1 MTIGAPVRRVEDPRF
16 LTGTGRFLGDIH
28 FFGELHGVFVR
39 SQHAHAR
46 ILTIDTSAAA
56 KAPGVAAVYTGA
68 DMAADRIAPMKP
80 MWAITAPDG
89 SPMAEPPRY
98 ALARDTVRHVGEP
111 VAFVV
116 ADTLAQAM
124 DAAELVEVD
133 YETLPSIT
141 DGVHAQDKDAP
152 LLHREAPGNV
162 CFRFGRGDKP
172 KVEAAFAK
180 AAHVVAIDLHN
191 QRIAGVALEPRGA
204 IALPASGSDKLTLYS
219 TTQTPHHIRRQ
230 VAEQLGLSESR
241 LRVISPDVGGGF
253 GFKGKL
259 YPEESVLPWAA
270 TKLRR
275 PVRWMANRNE
285 SFNSD
290 LQARDHT
297 THAEL
302 ALDRD
307 GKFLA
312 LRVRTIANIGAYVS
326 TFGAAI
332 PSVMYSGLLAGVYT
346 TPAITVECTGVFT
359 NTVPTDAYRGAGRP
373 EACYVLERLA
383 DRAAE
388 VMHLDRA
395 EIRKR
400 NLIPGDAMPYQTP
413 IGPAYDSGDFPR
425 VFARVSDLADVEGF
439 AVRRTASQ
447 KKGLRRGLGFA
458 CFLESSGVAPSGFA
472 GKLGARVGFYESA
485 AVSMEP
491 DGSVR
496 ARFGTHNHGQGHE
509 TSFAQILSSQLGVP
523 IEKIEIIEGDTD
535 SVPYGTGTFGSRSI
549 AVGGSAL
556 TVASGKIID
565 KGRAIAAHLLEANE
579 GDITFDAG
587 HFTVT
592 GTNHSVSLSEVAR
605 AAYVPHNFPLD
616 TLEPG
621 LHGDASY
628 DPKAFAF
635 SNGVHVCE
643 VEVDPETGLVRLDRY
658 VAVDDVGIVIN
669 PLLASGQVHGG
680 VAQGF
685 GQAVLEHAIYEEGS
699 GQALC
704 GSLMDY
710 ALPRAH
716 HFPIFVS
723 EFDQSQPCTHNPLG
737 AKGCGEAGT
746 IAAPAAI
753 VGAVLDAL
761 RPLGVSDIGMP
772 LSPGRVWQ
780 AIRNAHVGASANG
793 AGTNRAG

>member
-1 MTIGAPVRRVEDPRF
+1 MTIGAPVRRVEDARF

-28 FFGELHGVFVR
+28 FPGELHGVFVR
-39 SQHAHAR
+39 SPHAHAR
-46 ILTIDTSAAA
+46 ILKIDTTAAA
-56 KAPGVAAVYTGA
+56 QAPGIVAIYTGA
-68 DMAADRIAPMKP
+68 DMAADHVGAMKP

-89 SPMAEPPRY
+89 SKMAEPPRH
-98 ALARDTVRHVGEP
+98 ALARDRVRHVGEP

-116 ADTLAQAM
+116 ADTLSQAM
-124 DAAELVEVD
+124 DAAELVEID
-133 YETLPSIT
+133 YDALPSVT
-141 DGVHAQDKDAP
+141 EGARAQDTASP
-152 LLHREAPGNV
+152 LLHDEAPGNV
-162 CFRFGRGDKP
+162 CFRFGRGDKA
-172 KVEAAFAK
+172 KVDAAFAG

-204 IALPASGSDKLTLYS
+204 IALPASGHDKLTLYS

-230 VAEQLGLSESR
+230 VAEQLGLSEAK

-270 TKLRR
+270 TKLKRAI
-275 PVRWMANRNE
+275 RWMANRNE

-307 GKFLA
+307 GIFLA
-312 LRVRTIANIGAYVS
+312 LRVSTIANVGAYVS

-346 TPAITVECTGVFT
+346 TPAIVVECTGVFT

-383 DRAAE
+383 DCAAQK
-388 VMHLDRA
+388 LGIDRA

-400 NLIPGDAMPYQTP
+400 NLIPAEAMPYQTP
-413 IGPAYDSGDFPR
+413 IGPSYDSGDFPR
-425 VFARVSDLADVEGF
+425 ILGRVRELADVKGF
-439 AVRRTASQ
+439 ETRRKASAR
-447 KKGLRRGLGFA
+447 KGFQRGLGFA

-485 AVSMEP
+485 AISMEP

-523 IEKIEIIEGDTD
+523 IEKIEIVEGDTD

-556 TVASGKIID
+556 TVASGRIID
-565 KGRAIAAHLLEANE
+565 KGRIIAAHLLEAAE
-579 GDITFDAG
+579 GDITFDHG
-587 HFTVT
+587 NFTVT
-592 GTNHSVSLSEVAR
+592 GTNHSVSLAEVAH
-605 AAYVPHNFPLD
+605 AAYVPHNFPLE

-621 LHGDASY
+621 LHADASY
-628 DPKAFAF
+628 DPKTFAF

-643 VEVDPETGLVRLDRY
+643 VEVDAETGLVRLDRY
-658 VAVDDVGIVIN
+658 VAVDDVGVVIN

-685 GQAVLEHAIYEEGS
+685 GQAVLEHAVYEAGS

-716 HFPIFVS
+716 HFPVFVS

-780 AIRNAHVGASANG
+780 AIASA
-793 AGTNRAG
+793 RAG

>member
-1 MTIGAPVRRVEDPRF
+1 MMIGAPVRRVEDARF
-16 LTGTGRFLGDIH
+16 LTGSGRFLGDIH
-28 FFGELHGVFVR
+28 FAGELHGVFVR
-39 SQHAHAR
+39 SPHAHAK
-46 ILTIDTSAAA
+46 ILKIDTRAAA
-56 KAPGVAAVYTGA
+56 TSPGVAAIYTGA
-68 DMAADRIAPMKP
+68 DMAADNVAPMKP

-89 SPMAEPPRY
+89 SKMAEPPRY
-98 ALARDTVRHVGEP
+98 ALARDRVRHVGEP
-111 VAFVV
+111 VAVV
-116 ADTLAQAM
+116 IADTLAQAM
-124 DAAELVEVD
+124 DAAERVVID
-133 YETLPSIT
+133 YEPLPSVT
-141 DGVHAQDKDAP
+141 EGARAQEKSSP

-162 CFRFGRGDKP
+162 CFRFGRGDKAR
-172 KVEAAFAK
+172 VDAVFAT
-180 AAHVVAIDLHN
+180 AAHVVVIDLHN

-204 IALPASGSDKLTLYS
+204 IALPAWGPDKLTLYS

-230 VAEQLGLSESR
+230 VTDQLGISEAK

-253 GFKGKL
+253 GFKGKI

-270 TKLRR
+270 TKLKR

-302 ALDRD
+302 ALDKD
-307 GKFLA
+307 GGFIA
-312 LRVRTIANIGAYVS
+312 LRVRTIANLGAYIS

-332 PSVMYSGLLAGVYT
+332 PSAIYSALLAGVYT
-346 TPAITVECTGVFT
+346 TPTIHVECTGVFT

-383 DRAAE
+383 DLAAE
-388 VMHLDRA
+388 KLHLDRA
-395 EIRKR
+395 EIRRR
-400 NLIPGDAMPYQTP
+400 NLVPQSAMPYQTP
-413 IGPAYDSGDFPR
+413 VGPTYDSGDFPR
-425 VFARVSDLADVEGF
+425 VFKRVAELADVKGF
-439 AVRRTASQ
+439 EARRKASR
-447 KKGLRRGLGFA
+447 KNGLLRGLGLA
-458 CFLESSGVAPSGFA
+458 CFVESSGVAPSGFA

-485 AVSMEP
+485 ALSMEP

-509 TSFAQILSSQLGVP
+509 TTFAQIVSAQLGVP
-523 IEKIEIIEGDTD
+523 IEKIEVIEGDTD
-535 SVPYGTGTFGSRSI
+535 IVPYGTGTFGSRSI

-556 TVASGKIID
+556 TVATRKIID
-565 KGRAIAAHLLEANE
+565 KGRAIAAHLLEAAE

-587 HFTVT
+587 KFSVA
-592 GTNHSVSLSEVAR
+592 GTNHSVTLAEVAR
-605 AAYVPHNFPLD
+605 AAYVPHNFPLESV
-616 TLEPG
+616 EPG
-621 LHGDASY
+621 LHADASY
-628 DPKAFAF
+628 DPKSFAF

-643 VEVDPETGLVRLDRY
+643 AEVDPETGLVRLDRY
-658 VAVDDVGIVIN
+658 VAVDDVGTVIN

-685 GQAVLEHAIYEEGS
+685 GQAVLEHAVYEPGS

-716 HFPIFVS
+716 HFPLFVS

-761 RPLGVSDIGMP
+761 RPLGVTDIGMP
-772 LSPGRVWQ
+772 LTPARVWQ
-780 AIRNAHVGASANG
+780 AIADA
-793 AGTNRAG
+793 RAG

>member
-1 MTIGAPVRRVEDPRF
+1 MTIGAPVRRVEDARF
-16 LTGTGRFLGDIH
+16 LTGAGRFVGDIH
-28 FFGELHGVFVR
+28 FAGELHGVFVR
-39 SQHAHAR
+39 SPHAHAR
-46 ILTIDTSAAA
+46 ILKIDTETAAN
-56 KAPGVAAVYTGA
+56 APGVSAVFTGA
-68 DMAADRIAPMKP
+68 DMRADSIAAMRP

-89 SPMAEPPRY
+89 TPMAEPPRY
-98 ALARDTVRHVGEP
+98 ALARGMVRHVGEP

-116 ADTLAQAM
+116 ADTLAQAL
-124 DAAELVEVD
+124 DAAEFLVVD
-133 YETLPSIT
+133 YEALSAIT
-141 DGVHAQDKDAP
+141 EGARAQDKDVP
-152 LLHREAPGNV
+152 RLHEAAPGNV
-162 CFRFGRGDKP
+162 CFRFARGDKA
-172 KVEAAFAK
+172 KVDAGFAK
-180 AAHVVAIDLHN
+180 AAHTVSIDLHN
-191 QRIAGVALEPRGA
+191 QRIGGVAIEPRAA
-204 IALPASGSDKLTLYS
+204 IALPAAGSDKLTLYS

-230 VAEQLGLSESR
+230 VAEQLGLSEAK

-253 GFKGKL
+253 GYKGKL

-270 TKLRR
+270 RKLNR
-275 PVRWMANRNE
+275 PVRWTASRNE

-290 LQARDHT
+290 TQARDHT

-302 ALDRD
+302 ALDKD
-307 GKFLA
+307 GHFLA

-332 PSVMYSGLLAGVYT
+332 PSAIYSALLAGVYT
-346 TPAITVECTGVFT
+346 TPAITIECTGVFT

-388 VMHLDRA
+388 ALGLDRT
-395 EIRKR
+395 EIRRR
-400 NLIPGDAMPYQTP
+400 NLIPVEAMPYQTP
-413 IGPAYDSGDFPR
+413 IGPTYDSGDFPR
-425 VFARVSDLADVEGF
+425 VFARVLRAGDVDGF
-439 AVRRTASQ
+439 AARRKSSR
-447 KKGLRRGLGFA
+447 KRGLLRGIGFA
-458 CFLESSGVAPSGFA
+458 CFVESSGVAPSRLA
-472 GKLGARVGFYESA
+472 GMLGARVGFYESA
-485 AVSMEP
+485 AISMEP

-523 IEKIEIIEGDTD
+523 MEKIEVIEGDTD
-535 SVPYGTGTFGSRSI
+535 IVPYGTGTFGSRSI

-556 TVASGKIID
+556 TVASSKIIE
-565 KGRAIAAHLLEANE
+565 KGRAIAAHLLEAAE

-587 HFTVT
+587 NFTVA
-592 GTNHSVSLSEVAR
+592 GTNHSISLADVAR
-605 AAYVPHNFPLD
+605 AAYVPHNFPLE
-616 TLEPG
+616 TIEPG
-621 LHGDASY
+621 LHADGSY
-628 DPKAFAF
+628 DPKSFAF

-643 VEVDPETGLVRLDRY
+643 VDVDPETGLVRLDRY
-658 VAVDDVGIVIN
+658 SAVDDVGTVIN
-669 PLLASGQVHGG
+669 PLLATGQVHGG

-685 GQAVLEHAIYEEGS
+685 GQAVLEHVIYEHGS

-710 ALPRAH
+710 AIPRAH
-716 HFPIFVS
+716 HFPVFVS

-761 RPLGVSDIGMP
+761 RPFGVTDLEMP
-772 LSPGRVWQ
+772 LTPARVWH
-780 AIRNAHVGASANG
+780 AIRAS
-793 AGTNRAG
+793 GTIRAS

>member
-1 MTIGAPVRRVEDPRF
+1 MMIGAPVRRVEDARF
-16 LTGTGRFLGDIH
+16 LTGSGRFLGDIR
-28 FFGELHGVFVR
+28 FVGELHGVFVR
-39 SQHAHAR
+39 SPHAHAK
-46 ILTIDTSAAA
+46 ILKIDTQAAA
-56 KAPGVAAVYTGA
+56 TSPGVAAIYTGA
-68 DMAADRIAPMKP
+68 DMAADNIAPMKP

-89 SPMAEPPRY
+89 SKMAEPPRY
-98 ALARDTVRHVGEP
+98 ALARDRVRHVGEP
-111 VAFVV
+111 VAVV
-116 ADTLAQAM
+116 IADTLAQAM
-124 DAAELVEVD
+124 DAAERIEVG
-133 YETLPSIT
+133 YEPLPSVT
-141 DGVHAQDKDAP
+141 EGARAQEKDSP
-152 LLHREAPGNV
+152 LLHQEAPGNV
-162 CFRFGRGDKP
+162 CFRFGRGDKV
-172 KVEAAFAK
+172 KVDSAFAR
-180 AAHVVAIDLHN
+180 AAQVVSIDLHN

-204 IALPASGSDKLTLYS
+204 IALPASGPDKLTLYS

-230 VAEQLGLSESR
+230 VTEQLGLSEAK

-270 TKLRR
+270 AKLRR

-302 ALDRD
+302 ALDSD
-307 GKFLA
+307 GNFIA

-332 PSVMYSGLLAGVYT
+332 PSAIYSALLAGVYT
-346 TPAITVECTGVFT
+346 TPAIHVECTGVFT

-383 DRAAE
+383 DLAAE
-388 VMHLDRA
+388 KLHLDRA
-395 EIRKR
+395 EIRRR
-400 NLIPGDAMPYQTP
+400 NLVPLAAMPYQTP
-413 IGPAYDSGDFPR
+413 IGPIYDSGDFPR
-425 VFARVSDLADVEGF
+425 VFQRVTELADIKGF
-439 AVRRTASQ
+439 AARRAASR
-447 KKGLRRGLGFA
+447 KKGLLRGLGLA
-458 CFLESSGVAPSGFA
+458 CFVESSGVAPSRFA
-472 GKLGARVGFYESA
+472 GALGARVGFYESA
-485 AVSMEP
+485 ALSVEP

-509 TSFAQILSSQLGVP
+509 TTFAQIIAAQLGVP
-523 IEKIEIIEGDTD
+523 IEKIEVIEGDTD
-535 SVPYGTGTFGSRSI
+535 IVPYGTGTFGSRSI

-556 TVASGKIID
+556 TVATGKIID
-565 KGRAIAAHLLEANE
+565 KGRTIAAHLLEAAE

-587 HFTVT
+587 KFSVA
-592 GTNHSVSLSEVAR
+592 GTNHSVTLAEVAR
-605 AAYVPHNFPLD
+605 AAYVPHNFPLESV
-616 TLEPG
+616 EPG
-621 LHGDASY
+621 LHADASY
-628 DPKAFAF
+628 DPKSFAF

-643 VEVDPETGLVRLDRY
+643 AEVDPETGLVRLDRY
-658 VAVDDVGIVIN
+658 VAVDDVGTVIN
-669 PLLASGQVHGG
+669 PLLAAGQVHGG

-685 GQAVLEHAIYEEGS
+685 GQAVLEHAVYEPGS

-716 HFPIFVS
+716 HFPVFVS
-723 EFDQSQPCTHNPLG
+723 EFDESQPCTHNPLG

-761 RPLGVSDIGMP
+761 RPLGVTDIGMP
-772 LSPGRVWQ
+772 LTPARVWQ
-780 AIRNAHVGASANG
+780 AIADA
-793 AGTNRAG
+793 RAG